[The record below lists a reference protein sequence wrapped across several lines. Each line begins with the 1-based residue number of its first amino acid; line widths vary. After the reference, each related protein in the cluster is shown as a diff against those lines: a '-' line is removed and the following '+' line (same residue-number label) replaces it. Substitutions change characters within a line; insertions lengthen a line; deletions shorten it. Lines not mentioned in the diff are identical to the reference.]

1 MYLVQEELCLKQ
13 TNTFSDLEGGW
24 RFTKDLNECVKGAD
38 AIVILTA
45 WEEYKEL
52 DFSVFSQL
60 MRKPSWLFDTRN
72 VVSKSKLKGSGMNFW
87 QIGVGICNYE

>member
-1 MYLVQEELCLKQ
+1 M
-13 TNTFSDLEGGW
+13 EGGW
-24 RFTKDLNECVKGAD
+24 RFTKDLNECVVGAD

-72 VVSKSKLKGSGMNFW
+72 VVSKNKLKGSGMNFW
-87 QIGVGICNYE
+87 QIGVGTCNYE